1 MPRDTNAIRSVTLRI
16 STTPQVVD
24 MLERL
29 VETGLYGKNRAEAAE
44 ELLRGKVIEAIRD
57 GLLSLPRPRK
67 QRRTPRR

>member
-24 MLERL
+24 MLDRL

-57 GLLSLPRPRK
+57 GLLSLPR
-67 QRRTPRR
+67 RRRRRA